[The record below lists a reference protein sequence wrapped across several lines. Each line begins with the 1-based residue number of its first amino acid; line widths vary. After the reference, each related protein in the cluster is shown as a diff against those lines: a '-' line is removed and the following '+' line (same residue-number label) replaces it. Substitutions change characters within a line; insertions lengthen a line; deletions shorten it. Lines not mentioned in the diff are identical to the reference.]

1 MTELQLLKAI
11 QLEAPK
17 FGCRLFRNNV
27 GVLKDARGRAV
38 RFGLCTGSSDLIGW
52 TPRGRF
58 LAVEVKQLG
67 KKPTIQ
73 QVQFIGSV
81 RQHGGVGFWVD
92 SLEEFQNHIQHE
104 LRMEALR

>member
-1 MTELQLLKAI
+1 MTESQLISAI
-11 QLEAPK
+11 RLAAPSL
-17 FGCRLFRNNV
+17 GCRLFRNNV
-27 GVLKDARGRAV
+27 GVLKRDARGAV
-38 RFGLCTGSSDLIGW
+38 RFGLCPGSSDLIGW

-58 LAVEVKQLG
+58 LAVEVKRPG
-67 KKPTIQ
+67 KKPTKQ

-104 LRMEALR
+104 LRMESLR